1 MIDLT
6 PAARRWGRAMTV
18 TAAAAFVASTLITLL
33 LALDVSAPAPDFGSL
48 KALPDRILVIL
59 QNESLRFPQELIA
72 AVLVAVS
79 FLAIAGLA
87 PVLRR
92 LLAAGDW
99 QGSLVERAFVL
110 AAGIGIVA
118 ELVFLGGQAIAS
130 DATYCQCDYANT
142 ELIARGGVLD
152 LVGSLQ
158 QWLLYGSLIAF
169 AIGLAL
175 IARLAGGND
184 RLRGWSTLSAWL
196 GALLV
201 ATALFGAAF
210 PPLADALRWDVNVDL
225 ITGVPSLVALLVV
238 LPWWLLW
245 LRRLLAEPAPAD

>member
-6 PAARRWGRAMTV
+6 PATRRWGRALTAI
-18 TAAAAFVASTLITLL
+18 AAAAFVVSTLITLL
-33 LALDVSAPAPDFGSL
+33 LALDVSAPAPAFGSL

-72 AVLVAVS
+72 ALLLLVS
-79 FLAIAGLA
+79 FLALAGLA

-92 LLAAGDW
+92 LLAAEDW
-99 QGSLVERAFVL
+99 HGPALERAFVL
-110 AAGIGIVA
+110 AAGIGMVA
-118 ELVFLGGQAIAS
+118 ELVFIGGQSIAS
-130 DATYCQCDYANT
+130 DASYCQCDYANT

-158 QWLLYGSLIAF
+158 QWLLYGSLVAF
-169 AIGLAL
+169 AIGLVLVAGV
-175 IARLAGGND
+175 ARGRGFGGW
-184 RLRGWSTLSAWL
+184 GSLSLWL
-196 GALLV
+196 GVLLV
-201 ATALFGAAF
+201 ATAIFGAGF
-210 PPLADALRWDVNVDL
+210 PPLASGLNWDLNVDL

-245 LRRLLAEPAPAD
+245 LRRVLAEPSAES